1 MTFNLNLFNTEAFI
15 MKKLHGFVD
24 PISLTFLLVL
34 GIASVGTVVEHKDS
48 DHQTMAQD
56 TQTEL
61 NESAEAA
68 HQYLAGR

>member
-1 MTFNLNLFNTEAFI
+1 

-24 PISLTFLLVL
+24 PISLTFLIAL
-34 GIASVGTVVEHKDS
+34 GIASAGAVVAHKDS

-61 NESAEAA
+61 IESAEAA
-68 HQYLAGR
+68 HQYLAGK

>member
-1 MTFNLNLFNTEAFI
+1 

-24 PISLTFLLVL
+24 PISLTFLVVL
-34 GIASVGTVVEHKDS
+34 GIASVGAVVEHNDS
-48 DHQTMAQD
+48 DEQTMAQD

-68 HQYLAGR
+68 HQYLAGL